1 MKYLFDFKGKHIANV
16 VNGQLHATTGKNI
29 GHLVPYYNIFIDLK
43 GKYLGEIIY
52 KNRFLFYKNNAY
64 QGVNFGV
71 YGNLGNVGKYS
82 NPGNYGSIG
91 TISGYSDIE
100 IETLK

>member
-1 MKYLFDFKGKHIANV
+1 MKLLFDYKGNHIANV
-16 VNGQLHATTGKNI
+16 VNGELHATTGKNI
-29 GHLVPYYNIFIDLK
+29 GHLMRYYNFFIDMK

-52 KNRFLFYKNNAY
+52 KNRFLFNKNTAY

-71 YGNLGNVGKYS
+71 YGN
-82 NPGNYGSIG
+82 PGNYGSIE

-100 IETLK
+100 IEMLK

>member
-1 MKYLFDFKGKHIANV
+1 M
-16 VNGQLHATTGKNI
+16 
-29 GHLVPYYNIFIDLK
+29 K

-52 KNRFLFYKNNAY
+52 KNRFLFNKNTAY

-71 YGNLGNVGKYS
+71 YGNLGNVG
-82 NPGNYGSIG
+82 NYGSIK

>member
-1 MKYLFDFKGKHIANV
+1 MKFLFDYKGKNIAKV

-29 GHLVPYYNIFIDLK
+29 GHLIPYYNIFIDRK

-52 KNRFLFYKNNAY
+52 KNRFLFNINNAY
-64 QGVNFGV
+64 QGFNFGV
-71 YGNLGNVGKYS
+71 CGNPGNVSNYA
-82 NPGNYGSIG
+82 NPGNYGSIE